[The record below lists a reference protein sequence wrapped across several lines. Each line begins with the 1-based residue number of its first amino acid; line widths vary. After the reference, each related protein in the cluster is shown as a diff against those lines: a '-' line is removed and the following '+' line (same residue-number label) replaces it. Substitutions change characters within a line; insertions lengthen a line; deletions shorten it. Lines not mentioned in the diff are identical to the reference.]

1 MKASLDAGMEM
12 NTPGQGEAGGAQ
24 GQLLKQDGA
33 TCCFRGRGAG
43 RSGLGVPSSGHGPA
57 VPRRRGSQSWQGW
70 GEHSVA
76 KRPTSAALIPQG
88 EILGKV

>member
-12 NTPGQGEAGGAQ
+12 NSPGQGEAGGAQ
-24 GQLLKQDGA
+24 EQLLKQDGA
-33 TCCFRGRGAG
+33 TCCFRGRGAV
-43 RSGLGVPSSGHGPA
+43 RSWQRVPSSGHGPA
-57 VPRRRGSQSWQGW
+57 MPRSRGSQRWQGW
-70 GEHSVA
+70 GERSVA